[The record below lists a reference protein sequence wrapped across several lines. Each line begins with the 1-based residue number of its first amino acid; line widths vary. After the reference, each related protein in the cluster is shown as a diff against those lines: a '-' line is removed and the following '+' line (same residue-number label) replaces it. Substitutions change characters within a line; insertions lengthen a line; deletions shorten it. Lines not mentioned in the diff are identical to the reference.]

1 MQEIAFGENPIEE
14 IKSESFSI
22 KKESLYILNLPSSLL
37 MAFLLKLDE
46 IAANGIG
53 CLFKLS
59 ITIPDISWQ
68 YR

>member
-1 MQEIAFGENPIEE
+1 
-14 IKSESFSI
+14 
-22 KKESLYILNLPSSLL
+22 SLL
-37 MAFLLKLDE
+37 IAFLLKLDE

-59 ITIPDISWQ
+59 ITVPDISWQ